1 MLYYGKYERIN
12 LYMVTLILILHI
24 YRPLFKLPLKVN
36 VPPHDIRRK
45 KTQNPT

>member
-12 LYMVTLILILHI
+12 LHMVTLILILHI

-36 VPPHDIRRK
+36 VPPHDIRGK